1 VLGDI
6 HTLKRVLGDAL
17 RFKRSVGP
25 SAGLRPVK
33 YPGIRPREVPIHTL
47 KRVLGDALRFKRS
60 DIHTLKRVLG
70 DALRFKRSEI
80 HTLRPVNHPRP
91 VTTR

>member
-1 VLGDI
+1 MS
-6 HTLKRVLGDAL
+6 L

-33 YPGIRPREVPIHTL
+33 YPGIRPHEVPIHTL

-70 DALRFKRSEI
+70 DALRFKRSVGPS
-80 HTLRPVNHPRP
+80 TGLRPVNHPRP